1 MRRTGHDFQ
10 DIHVFREFPDG
21 VREQH
26 DRESYPLRAVR
37 VKKGA
42 ALEGNLLIRS
52 ADDGDERPD
61 LFPAREVVTR
71 NIYFV
76 FWQSDLPEG
85 AFFIS

>member
-10 DIHVFREFPDG
+10 DIHVFREFPG
-21 VREQH
+21 GAREQH

-37 VKKGA
+37 AKKGA
-42 ALEGNLLIRS
+42 ALSNP
-52 ADDGDERPD
+52 DDGDERPE

-85 AFFIS
+85 AFLF

>member
-1 MRRTGHDFQ
+1 MQ
-10 DIHVFREFPDG
+10 SVFREFPG
-21 VREQH
+21 GAREQH

-37 VKKGA
+37 AKNGA
-42 ALEGNLLIRS
+42 ALSNPDRYSTVRRKPVIRS
-52 ADDGDERPD
+52 ADDGDERPE

-85 AFFIS
+85 AFLF

>member
-42 ALEGNLLIRS
+42 ALSN
-52 ADDGDERPD
+52 PD
-61 LFPAREVVTR
+61 RYSTVRRKPVNPQRGR
-71 NIYFV
+71 R
-76 FWQSDLPEG
+76 G
-85 AFFIS
+85 